1 MASEEHGSVTGL
13 LFDLRRGDHAAVGP
27 LWERYYP
34 QLVRLAR
41 ASLRAAR
48 LTGADADGEDVA
60 LSAFDSFCRRA
71 ERGRFPDLNDRDGL
85 WRLLVCIA
93 WRKARAEIG
102 RRHPGVVASG
112 ADYREAVDREP
123 SPEFAA
129 QVADRYRYLLDILGD
144 QALVLVAVWRME
156 GLTVREIMERQA
168 CSRTTVFRRINLIR
182 EIWGEALE
190 REEGGRGGTPSGPTD
205 ISPQGG

>member
-1 MASEEHGSVTGL
+1 MASEQHGSVTGH
-13 LFDLRRGDHAAVGP
+13 LFDLKRGDRDAVVP
-27 LWERYYP
+27 LWERYYSR
-34 QLVRLAR
+34 LVRLAR

-71 ERGRFPDLNDRDGL
+71 EQGRFPDLNDRDGL

-93 WRKARAEIG
+93 WRKARAVVR
-102 RRHPGVVASG
+102 RRHPGAVSSG
-112 ADYREAVDREP
+112 ADFDEAVGREP

-129 QVADRYRYLLDILGD
+129 QVSDMYRYLLDMLGD
-144 QALVLVAVWRME
+144 QALVHVAVWRME
-156 GLTVREIMERQA
+156 GLTIREIMERQG

-182 EIWGEALE
+182 EIWREALD
-190 REEGGRGGTPSGPTD
+190 REESDLGDTLSGPPD
-205 ISPQGG
+205 ISR